1 MKSRIGLLGGT
12 FNPIHF
18 GHIEI
23 AKASINLL
31 KLDKL
36 IFIPAGNPWQ
46 KNDFISFEH
55 RFNMLKLAL
64 KNIEKVEISELEKD
78 EVNPSYTYQTLQ
90 KLHSINPEAEFVLL
104 IGSDAIKGFS
114 TWKEPNLIK
123 TLTRIYVVPRQ
134 NDPIV
139 DWHFDRLQFN
149 PIAISSSQIREKI
162 KNNESIEDFVPK
174 DVIDYINTN
183 RLYKS

>member
-1 MKSRIGLLGGT
+1 
-12 FNPIHF
+12 
-18 GHIEI
+18 
-23 AKASINLL
+23 
-31 KLDKL
+31 
-36 IFIPAGNPWQ
+36 
-46 KNDFISFEH
+46 
-55 RFNMLKLAL
+55 
-64 KNIEKVEISELEKD
+64 D

-90 KLHSINPEAEFVLL
+90 KLHSTNPEAEFILL

-123 TLTRIYVVPRQ
+123 TLARIYVVPRQ

-183 RLYKS
+183 QLYKS

>member
-55 RFNMLKLAL
+55 RLNMLKLAL
-64 KNIEKVEISELEKD
+64 KNIGKVEISELEKD
-78 EVNPSYTYQTLQ
+78 ETNPTYTYQTLQ
-90 KLHSINPEAEFVLL
+90 KLHSINPETEFVLL
-104 IGSDAIKGFS
+104 MGSDAIKGFL

-123 TLTRIYVVPRQ
+123 TLARIYVVPRQ

-183 RLYKS
+183 QLYKS

>member
-23 AKASINLL
+23 AKAALNRL

-46 KNDFISFEH
+46 KEDFISFDH
-55 RFNMLKLAL
+55 RLKMLKLAL
-64 KNIEKVEISELEKD
+64 KDLEKIEISEIEKD
-78 EVNPSYTYQTLQ
+78 EINPSYTYQTLEQ
-90 KLHSINPEAEFVLL
+90 LNSIYPGSEFIFL
-104 IGSDAIKGFS
+104 IGSDAIKSFG
-114 TWKEPNLIK
+114 TWKKPELIQ
-123 TLTRIYVVPRQ
+123 TLARIYVVPRQ

-139 DWHFDRLQFN
+139 DWHFDRLQFS
-149 PIAISSSQIREKI
+149 PISISSSQIREKI
-162 KNNESIEDFVPK
+162 KNRESIDKFVPAE
-174 DVIDYINTN
+174 VNQYINAN
-183 RLYKS
+183 QLYKS

>member
-55 RFNMLKLAL
+55 RLNMLKLAL
-64 KNIEKVEISELEKD
+64 KNIGKVEISELEKD

-90 KLHSINPEAEFVLL
+90 KLHSINPETEFVFL

-114 TWKEPNLIK
+114 
-123 TLTRIYVVPRQ
+123 
-134 NDPIV
+134 
-139 DWHFDRLQFN
+139 
-149 PIAISSSQIREKI
+149 
-162 KNNESIEDFVPK
+162 
-174 DVIDYINTN
+174 
-183 RLYKS
+183 

>member
-64 KNIEKVEISELEKD
+64 KNIEKIEISELEKLS
-78 EVNPSYTYQTLQ
+78 SYVKFKNSLID
-90 KLHSINPEAEFVLL
+90 KL
-104 IGSDAIKGFS
+104 
-114 TWKEPNLIK
+114 
-123 TLTRIYVVPRQ
+123 
-134 NDPIV
+134 
-139 DWHFDRLQFN
+139 
-149 PIAISSSQIREKI
+149 REL
-162 KNNESIEDFVPK
+162 S
-174 DVIDYINTN
+174 YYY
-183 RLYKS
+183 R

>member
-1 MKSRIGLLGGT
+1 VKSRIGLLGGT

-23 AKASINLL
+23 AKVALNLL
-31 KLDKL
+31 KLNKL

-46 KNDFISFEH
+46 KEDFISFEH
-55 RFNMLKLAL
+55 RLKMLKLAT
-64 KNIEKVEISELEKD
+64 KSMENVEVSELEKD

-90 KLHSINPEAEFVLL
+90 ELHKIYPESEFIFL
-104 IGSDAIKGFS
+104 IGSDAIKSFG

-123 TLTRIYVVPRQ
+123 TLARIYVVPRQ

-139 DWHFDRLQFN
+139 DWHFDRLQFS
-149 PIAISSSQIREKI
+149 PTPISSSQIREKI
-162 KNNESIEDFVPK
+162 KNGEGIQDLVPAEVIE
-174 DVIDYINTN
+174 YIKANQ
-183 RLYKS
+183 LYKS